1 MSSTKQAEL
10 LPPSSGVSLPSVFST
25 LFRAVSER
33 RLLLHIT
40 FQNVKVE
47 SVTETLTLHLKC
59 TICVLFPHLA
69 EFTVIWIHSLFPIC
83 CSHMVSELDPKC
95 ADERLRSLLERFVPT
110 YKSAPSRTS
119 SLCKLNP
126 SCKISSQ
133 DGLVPWWEVGV
144 TVRTKK
150 PFPILKWF
158 MVCLW
163 FSAREKVQSS
173 STFDQVFLLHFY
185 HFCNLAWMLIWWHL
199 AREQHSCEVVF
210 LFVKMRQSVW
220 C

>member
-1 MSSTKQAEL
+1 MSLTKQAEL

-40 FQNVKVE
+40 YQNVKVE

-158 MVCLW
+158 MVCLL
-163 FSAREKVQSS
+163 
-173 STFDQVFLLHFY
+173 VFCTWKGTEFFY
-185 HFCNLAWMLIWWHL
+185 IWP
-199 AREQHSCEVVF
+199 SIFTSF
-210 LFVKMRQSVW
+210 LPFL
-220 C
+220 